1 VLLVVAACALL
12 SAILSLGSTA
22 HSWRQLSNGTA
33 SASTLT
39 DLTGIWARRDLDRMF
54 LRVVGTDLYVVN
66 ANDIERMR
74 TKAHRLL
81 SDPSH
86 DALSAIVAVL
96 GAMLWSW
103 PLVLTAAAYELASW
117 AWALKIATRLRDEA

>member
-1 VLLVVAACALL
+1 
-12 SAILSLGSTA
+12 
-22 HSWRQLSNGTA
+22 LSNGTA

-39 DLTGIWARRDLDRMF
+39 DLTGIWAKRDLDRLF
-54 LRVVGTDLYVVN
+54 LRVVGTELYVVN
-66 ANDIERMR
+66 ANDIEKLR

-86 DALSAIVAVL
+86 DALSAIVAVV

-117 AWALKIATRLRDEA
+117 AWAMKIAMRSRDEI